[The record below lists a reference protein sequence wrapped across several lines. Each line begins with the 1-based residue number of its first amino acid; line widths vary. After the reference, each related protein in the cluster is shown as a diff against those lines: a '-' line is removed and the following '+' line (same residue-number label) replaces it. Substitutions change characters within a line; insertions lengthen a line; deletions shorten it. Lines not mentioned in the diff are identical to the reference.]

1 MPTAQLLNYNLI
13 QDIKMSSLNLFL
25 RVFSLL
31 FSLFF
36 TLSIY
41 ATQKNIVVIVP
52 LEHAAMTQI
61 VAGIEES
68 LKAIDAKII
77 VKNAHADSN
86 ILLAIIKQLKDQ
98 DIDVIIPIGTSAC
111 QTVISHIPNKP
122 IVCAA
127 AKIDNKNLPLV
138 TGVNDE
144 IKITSIISKLPFLR
158 NITLIYSSS
167 EKVISEVEA
176 TKSYAK
182 KNNISLNF
190 KMVQNLN
197 DLSVAVKNAP
207 ENTQCF
213 VILKYH
219 LIVSG
224 INILKQEAFKRNIP
238 IIASDEG
245 SVISGATIAVGVQ
258 EKDIGFKVGNQAK
271 QILESIA
278 PKDIPFQNMDELTL
292 FVNLKSFIKQK
303 ILTKENLT
311 NLPFNRKE
319 LEE

>member
-1 MPTAQLLNYNLI
+1 MSFLNI
-13 QDIKMSSLNLFL
+13 FS

-36 TLSIY
+36 TLSVY
-41 ATQKNIVVIVP
+41 AAQKNVAVIVP
-52 LEHAAMTQI
+52 LEHEAMTQI
-61 VAGIEES
+61 IAGIEES
-68 LKAIDAKII
+68 LKAIDANII
-77 VKNAHADSN
+77 VKNAHADAN
-86 ILLAIIKQLKDQ
+86 ILLSHIKQLKDQ

-111 QTVISHIPNKP
+111 QTVISHIHNKP

-127 AKIDNKNLPLV
+127 ALIDNSKLPLV

-144 IKITSIISKLPFLR
+144 IKITDIISKLPFLQ

-167 EKVISEVEA
+167 EKVMPEVEEME
-176 TKSYAK
+176 SYAK
-182 KNNISLNF
+182 KNNISLNL
-190 KMVQNLN
+190 KIVQNLN
-197 DLSVAVKNAP
+197 DLPVAVKNAP

-213 VILKYH
+213 IILKDH

-224 INILKQEAFKRNIP
+224 INILMQEAFKRSIP

-258 EKDIGFKVGNQAK
+258 EKDIGLKAGGQAK
-271 QILESIA
+271 QILQGIA

-292 FVNLKSFIKQK
+292 FVNLKSFIKQT
-303 ILTKENLT
+303 ILTKENLS
-311 NLPFNRKE
+311 NLPFTQKE

>member
-1 MPTAQLLNYNLI
+1 
-13 QDIKMSSLNLFL
+13 MSSLNLFL

-41 ATQKNIVVIVP
+41 ATQKNVAVIVP
-52 LEHAAMTQI
+52 LEHVAMTQI

-77 VKNAHADSN
+77 VKNAHADPN
-86 ILLAIIKQLKDQ
+86 ILLAIIKQIKDQ
-98 DIDVIIPIGTSAC
+98 DIDVIIPIGTSGC

-144 IKITSIISKLPFLR
+144 IKITDIINKLSFLQ

-167 EKVISEVEA
+167 EKVISEVEEME
-176 TKSYAK
+176 SYAK
-182 KNNISLNF
+182 KNNISLNL

-197 DLSVAVKNAP
+197 DLPVAVKNAP

-213 VILKYH
+213 VILKDH

-245 SVISGATIAVGVQ
+245 SVISGASIAVGVQ
-258 EKDIGFKVGNQAK
+258 EKDIGFKAGNQAK

-303 ILTKENLT
+303 ILTKENLAA
-311 NLPFNRKE
+311 LPFNRKE

>member
-1 MPTAQLLNYNLI
+1 MSFLNI
-13 QDIKMSSLNLFL
+13 FL

-36 TLSIY
+36 TLSVY
-41 ATQKNIVVIVP
+41 ATQKNVAVIVP
-52 LEHAAMTQI
+52 LEHEAMTQI

-77 VKNAHADSN
+77 MKNAHADSN
-86 ILLAIIKQLKDQ
+86 ILLAIIKQIKDQ

-111 QTVISHIPNKP
+111 QTVISHVSDKP

-127 AKIDNKNLPLV
+127 AKIDNRNLPLV

-144 IKITSIISKLPFLR
+144 IKITDIINKLPFLQ

-167 EKVISEVEA
+167 EKVIPEVEEMER
-176 TKSYAK
+176 YVK
-182 KNNISLNF
+182 KNNISLNL

-213 VILKYH
+213 VILKDH

-224 INILKQEAFKRNIP
+224 INILKQEAFKRDIP

-245 SVISGATIAVGVQ
+245 SVISGATIAVGVR

-278 PKDIPFQNMDELTL
+278 PKDIPFQNMYELTL

-303 ILTKENLT
+303 ILTKENLA
-311 NLPFNRKE
+311 NFPFNRKE

>member
-1 MPTAQLLNYNLI
+1 
-13 QDIKMSSLNLFL
+13 MSSLNLFL

-41 ATQKNIVVIVP
+41 ATQKNVVVIVP

-77 VKNAHADSN
+77 VKNAHADPN
-86 ILLAIIKQLKDQ
+86 ILLAIIKQIKDQ
-98 DIDVIIPIGTSAC
+98 DIDVIIPIGTSGC

-144 IKITSIISKLPFLR
+144 IKITDIINKLSFLQ

-167 EKVISEVEA
+167 EKVISEVEEME
-176 TKSYAK
+176 SYAK
-182 KNNISLNF
+182 KNNISLNL

-197 DLSVAVKNAP
+197 DLPVAVKNAP

-213 VILKYH
+213 VILKDH

-258 EKDIGFKVGNQAK
+258 EKDIGFKAGNQAK

-303 ILTKENLT
+303 ILTKENLAA
-311 NLPFNRKE
+311 LPFNRKE